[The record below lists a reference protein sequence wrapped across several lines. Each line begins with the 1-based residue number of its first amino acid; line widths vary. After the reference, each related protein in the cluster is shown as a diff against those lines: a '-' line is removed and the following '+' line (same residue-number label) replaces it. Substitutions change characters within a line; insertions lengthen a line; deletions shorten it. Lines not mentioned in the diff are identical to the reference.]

1 VKGLDNRKHS
11 ESAKGDNRSSTRW
24 QFDPFTTQTYRRFY
38 VDKEASESGTILL
51 RFIPSQ
57 HQREI
62 SNSHLL
68 LIVQVKLREVKTE
81 PTVHQGQQGI
91 VISDPLGI
99 SQATLF
105 IPRPLL
111 PLLALMDGTRDIGT
125 LRTGFELRTGTPL
138 STLSLERLLSA
149 LDEALFLD
157 NHRFAQA
164 YASAI
169 DEFRFAASRSPTLT
183 GRSCPADAQE
193 LSTFL
198 QQFLDQVENAAPHP
212 AAEIQG
218 LISPHIDFPR
228 GGPTYAGVWANAA
241 AAVKE
246 AELVVI
252 LGTDHTGVDSRITL
266 TRQNY
271 QTPWGTIP
279 TARDVVD
286 EVAREV
292 GGDVFRHE
300 LHHRSEHSVEAAAIW
315 LHYLLGGKPCYMLPV
330 LCGSFQPFINHGESP
345 SQDAPISAMVQ
356 VLRNIAARRRTIVV
370 AAADLAHV
378 GPVFGDRLPLD
389 AVARAR
395 LADQDRRLIDI
406 ITRGEAEDFFAEIN
420 GEGDRRR
427 ICGMPPIYLALRILS
442 GVEGFPTGYAQC
454 PASQDGGSLVSI
466 CGMIYHSQRSRGNS

>member
-1 VKGLDNRKHS
+1 MTTANIHSVPKGTPG
-11 ESAKGDNRSSTRW
+11 ATTRW
-24 QFDPFTTQTYRRFY
+24 QFDPFATQTYRRFY
-38 VDKEASESGTILL
+38 VDKEASESVTILL
-51 RFIPSQ
+51 RLIPSQ

-68 LIVQVKLREVKTE
+68 LIVQVKLREVRTE

-91 VISDPLGI
+91 IISDPLGI
-99 SQATLF
+99 SQAMLF
-105 IPRPLL
+105 IPRPML

-138 STLSLERLLSA
+138 STLTLERLISA

-169 DEFRFAASRSPTLT
+169 DEFRSGASRSPTFT

-198 QQFLDQVENAAPHP
+198 QHFLDQVEDATPH
-212 AAEIQG
+212 ATAGIQG

-252 LGTDHTGVDSRITL
+252 LGTDHAAVDSKVTL

-286 EVAREV
+286 EVAREA
-292 GGDVFRHE
+292 GDDIFRHE
-300 LHHRSEHSVEAAAIW
+300 LHHRNEHSVEAAAIW

-330 LCGSFQPFINHGESP
+330 LCGSFQSFIDHGESP

-395 LADQDRRLIDI
+395 LAQQDQTLIDVM
-406 ITRGEAEDFFAEIN
+406 TRGEAEDFFEEIK

-454 PASQDGGSLVSI
+454 PASEDGGSLVSI
-466 CGMIYHSQRSRGNS
+466 CGMIYHSRTSRGNS